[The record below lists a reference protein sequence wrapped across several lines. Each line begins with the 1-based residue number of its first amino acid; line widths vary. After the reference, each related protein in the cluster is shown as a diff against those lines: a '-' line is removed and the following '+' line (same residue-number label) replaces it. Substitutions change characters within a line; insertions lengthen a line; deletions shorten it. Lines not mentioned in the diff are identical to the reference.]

1 MRYKEAFPGACVAQE
16 GQVGP
21 WTAEWLGG
29 SGCSG
34 DVQYLV
40 GDGVGWALVCIVA
53 TEFDE
58 DDGPGGDVDGGDAGD
73 GGISGC
79 CKEVG
84 GYVFDAVGR
93 SSAGGQGHGLDGQAS
108 GSRVIGGSV
117 NKLVDGPVIGCR
129 PKSRTIAE

>member
-73 GGISGC
+73 GGIS
-79 CKEVG
+79 
-84 GYVFDAVGR
+84 DAARKSAVMSSMQWDGAVLVGR
-93 SSAGGQGHGLDGQAS
+93 GTVLTVRLRA
-108 GSRVIGGSV
+108 
-117 NKLVDGPVIGCR
+117 
-129 PKSRTIAE
+129 AE

>member
-58 DDGPGGDVDGGDAGD
+58 DDGPGGDVDGGDARD
-73 GGISGC
+73 CLLYTSPSPR
-79 CKEVG
+79 
-84 GYVFDAVGR
+84 D
-93 SSAGGQGHGLDGQAS
+93 
-108 GSRVIGGSV
+108 
-117 NKLVDGPVIGCR
+117 
-129 PKSRTIAE
+129 